1 MERKVDSGT
10 VFDVDF
16 GRRSDKGN
24 FLAFE
29 YPNDQYVSDSYAKVS
44 LISVISIKYIL
55 KTLAFNSSRMPM
67 TISFT

>member
-29 YPNDQYVSDSYAKVS
+29 YPILQPAVSASGEEFFSKF
-44 LISVISIKYIL
+44 LFL
-55 KTLAFNSSRMPM
+55 KP
-67 TISFT
+67 